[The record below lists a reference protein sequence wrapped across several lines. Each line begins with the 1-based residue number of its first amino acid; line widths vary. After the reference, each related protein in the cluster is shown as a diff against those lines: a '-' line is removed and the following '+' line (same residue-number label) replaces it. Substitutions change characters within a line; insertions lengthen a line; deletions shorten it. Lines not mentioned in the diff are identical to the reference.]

1 MKTRAIAAASV
12 CLGLLGCQL
21 LLSTDRTQ
29 CATDAD
35 CVGKG
40 GASLVCRDE
49 VCVASSVTPT
59 PTPEAGVDAGFD
71 PTTPWGCLA
80 SPPARVAE
88 DRSQLVTV
96 RQRFVVYSLSDCEH
110 NRPVP
115 GAVLKLC
122 SQRDVTCGSPIET
135 AVTDC
140 DGYVNFKATYRG
152 FEGYAIITPP
162 TVSTVDGGTEWNPIT
177 KKCFQDVFD
186 KEATEGRSGDRCAI
200 KKNGS
205 GEIVVPLPEDLVP
218 GILTIVPPPAVS
230 ADPKSVIGEGKA
242 PHLFSSGTLKSLLA
256 IVGKPFD
263 EKAGHLGGLTVNC
276 QGEPS
281 PGVTISVTG
290 AIGPNSQVYYTDS
303 QALPNVNQGV
313 TGERGE
319 TGYLNLDPGTT
330 GVNIVSVTA
339 TRQQTGERIGVY
351 AALVRSGHIT
361 YLEMPPLKN

>member
-1 MKTRAIAAASV
+1 MKTRAIAAATV

-21 LLSTDRTQ
+21 LMSTDRTQ

-35 CVGKG
+35 CVGRG

-49 VCVASSVTPT
+49 VCVAPSVAVTST
-59 PTPEAGVDAGFD
+59 SDAAAEAGFD

-88 DRSQLVTV
+88 DRSQLVAV
-96 RQRFVVYSLSDCEH
+96 RQRIVVYSLNDCEH

-135 AVTDC
+135 AITDC

-152 FEGYAIITPP
+152 FEGYALITPP
-162 TVSTVDGGTEWNPIT
+162 AVASDGGTSTWNPIAQ
-177 KKCFQDVFD
+177 KCYEDLFA
-186 KEATEGRSGDRCAI
+186 KEAAEGRSGDRCAI

-205 GEIVVPLPEDLVP
+205 GQVVVPLPEDLVP
-218 GILTIVPPPAVS
+218 GVLTIVPPPAVS
-230 ADPKSVIGEGKA
+230 ADPKSVINENKA

-263 EKAGHLGGLTVNC
+263 EKAGHLGGLTVDC
-276 QGEPS
+276 QGQPA
-281 PGVTISVTG
+281 PGVNISVTG

-303 QALPNVNQGV
+303 QALPNVNQGI

-319 TGYLNLDPGTT
+319 TGYLNLEPGAG
-330 GVNIVSVTA
+330 GVNVVSVTA